1 MRPEIEAVLQ
11 EAAKSKK
18 PEIAARVKSILDPT
32 RKVQQAEV
40 LSSATT
46 GAPLASQL
54 PDSPSRALHYDGKTF
69 EQWRTQLQTDLSPTL
84 RREAI
89 SAIGE
94 FAAHGYG
101 KETAELLVDTMR
113 DYSVWTLGKN
123 SPEGSLKT
131 AAVEA
136 ARRIP
141 AAERLPA
148 IAEALTSGNKN
159 QRLFA
164 LRVVPIDAPKAE
176 LVPLLEA
183 AVAGSDAEIA
193 ELAAAPLA
201 NYDHDNPALIASIR
215 NGLESNDQRRL
226 QQALHMARGVIPGEG
241 KWSTSPYPELLPI
254 ALRLLDHADPAI
266 QQTAAAVLSAKLLEP
281 GQTQYVEALEQIAS
295 SGAGEAA
302 VNARKV
308 LDSMSPVSID
318 RRR

>member
-1 MRPEIEAVLQ
+1 
-11 EAAKSKK
+11 
-18 PEIAARVKSILDPT
+18 
-32 RKVQQAEV
+32 
-40 LSSATT
+40 
-46 GAPLASQL
+46 
-54 PDSPSRALHYDGKTF
+54 
-69 EQWRTQLQTDLSPTL
+69 
-84 RREAI
+84 
-89 SAIGE
+89 
-94 FAAHGYG
+94 
-101 KETAELLVDTMR
+101 
-113 DYSVWTLGKN
+113 
-123 SPEGSLKT
+123 
-131 AAVEA
+131 VEA